1 MVSEGIIHLTTV
13 YSTALLSAV
22 LPHISDYAEKLDLPI
37 ERPIAMEQVASFSTY
52 SQGRAR
58 ITVTLTNQYSFTWS
72 STHDNCGT
80 IEDFFTPKNYFFIQ
94 EIEDIPLYFGTNTMT
109 TNEIVTFA
117 REIVQKLG
125 YSKAVIDPNVPPKL
139 VGPTLLDTG
148 EMIPQANV
156 SWNFSNDP
164 EQHSEISLFIDTEK
178 KSLKGMIIVPTIG
191 VRPHIGT
198 PLQLAVKPDAEKYFL
213 QRTQGTLT
221 NQATSKTEKWMQI
234 TPTYSNALLKLI
246 LPRISDFAEK
256 VELNVETPIRIDQVK
271 HFRAD
276 PLPGKYG
283 GTVDLKNGA
292 RFVFD
297 PDGFVGTY
305 SKPGFFSDW
314 DYQKSPSYYRGKP
327 GKSEMNTNE
336 ILSFT
341 QNVFSKLGYPNDL
354 TRSDSV
360 PTLEGPLDDPYS
372 GVRIPY
378 CLLSWSSENSGKI
391 YSQMEVDVQEKELTG
406 FWLNPSREGRNK
418 IGVPLKMEIPLESL
432 FVHITPTCS
441 NALLKAVLPHI
452 SDFAQK
458 LDLPLKPS
466 LTEKQVLSFRPSQIR
481 GEVAG
486 SVELTNHFWFE
497 FDKAGYV
504 SSFRSPDNYFFAENS
519 NGKSPPSR
527 SMSFVPSKDLFAKN
541 AKIRQFAGKTRMTTN
556 SIISLATKTLKK
568 SGFESLISTNCTP
581 TLEGPYTLPG
591 GIHLPYC
598 RVAWDLNPGNGYS
611 EEDCFLHVEINT
623 QEKTIV
629 GFCCILPQKKYEE
642 LFRPLRVPFTPG
654 GLPEYLSKERS
665 SSNLIKWK

>member
-1 MVSEGIIHLTTV
+1 MFSVEAIHLTTV
-13 YSTALLSAV
+13 YSTALLSAI
-22 LPHISDYAEKLDLPI
+22 LPHISDFAEKLDLPI
-37 ERPIAMEQVASFSTY
+37 ERPITIEQVAGFETY
-52 SQGRAR
+52 SQGRAK

-72 STHDNCGT
+72 STHDNYGA
-80 IEDFFTPKNYFFIQ
+80 IEDFATPGNYFFIQ
-94 EIEDIPLYFGTNTMT
+94 EIEDLPLYFGTNTMT

-117 REIVQKLG
+117 RGIVQKLG
-125 YSKAVIDPNVPPKL
+125 YSKAMLDPDVPAKL

-164 EQHSEISLFIDTEK
+164 GQNSEISLFIDTEK
-178 KSLKGMIIVPTIG
+178 KSLKGLIIVPTIG
-191 VRPHIGT
+191 ARTHIGT
-198 PLQLAVKPDAEKYFL
+198 PLQSAVKPDTKKYFL

-221 NQATSKTEKWMQI
+221 NQATPKTEKWMQI
-234 TPTYSNALLKLI
+234 TPIYSNALLKLI

-256 VELNVETPIRIDQVK
+256 AELNVETPIQPDQVK

-276 PLPGKYG
+276 PLLGKYG

-305 SKPGFFSDW
+305 SKPGFYTDW
-314 DYQKSPSYYRGKP
+314 DYQKSPSHYRAKP

-341 QNVFSKLGYPNDL
+341 QNVFSKLGYPNDV

-372 GVRIPY
+372 GAHIPY
-378 CLLSWSSENSGKI
+378 CLLSWTGEHFLEI
-391 YSQMEVDVQEKELTG
+391 YSQMEVNTQEKELTG

-418 IGVPLKMEIPLESL
+418 FGVPLKMEIPLESL
-432 FVHITPTCS
+432 FVHITPAYS

-458 LDLPLKPS
+458 LDLPLESP
-466 LTEKQVLSFRPSQIR
+466 LTEKQVLSFTPSQIR

-486 SVELTNHFWFE
+486 RLELTNHFWFE

-504 SSFRSPDNYFFAENS
+504 SSFRSPDNCFFAENS
-519 NGKSPPSR
+519 NEKSPLSR
-527 SMSFVPSKDLFAKN
+527 SMSFVPSKDLFAKE
-541 AKIRQFAGKTRMTTN
+541 AKIRQFAGKTRMTTD
-556 SIISLATKTLKK
+556 SIISLATETLKK
-568 SGFESLISTNCTP
+568 LGFESLIDTNCTP
-581 TLEGPYTLPG
+581 TLEGPYTLPCE
-591 GIHLPYC
+591 IHLPYC
-598 RVAWDLNPGNGYS
+598 RVEWDLNPGNGYS
-611 EEDCFLHVEINT
+611 EEDCFLHIEINT

-629 GFCCILPQKKYEE
+629 GFCCIFPQKEYEE
-642 LFRPLRVPFTPG
+642 LFRPLHVPFTPE